1 MRICQ
6 IFIIVININGELVY
20 GFESGASS
28 DQDEVIYRSGGNSSH
43 FFILVNVPFCRWM
56 KRAGMIRCAL
66 LNLKRAVMN

>member
-28 DQDEVIYRSGGNSSH
+28 DQDEVIYQSGGLISKFYIESRQII
-43 FFILVNVPFCRWM
+43 FYFVIVKL
-56 KRAGMIRCAL
+56 I
-66 LNLKRAVMN
+66 